1 VRCGGV
7 ADSPSACTRSSNLLD
22 PGRNCW
28 RIERARR
35 AALIVDAA
43 DYYRLAMDAML
54 EARHQIM
61 LIGWD
66 VDTRIRLVDGDPPS
80 GAPAHLGA
88 FLTWLANRTPTLH
101 IYILAWDQGAIS
113 VPGRGTTLFRLLRW
127 GADKQISV
135 KWDHQHPLDGSHHQ
149 KILTIDDKVAFCGG
163 IDMTGSRWDTR
174 AHCDEHSGRRRPFT
188 HRAYDPWHDATMAVD
203 GETASA
209 LGDLARVRW
218 HCATGHTLAVPPRS
232 AHDCWPGDLQPHF
245 RDIDIA
251 IARTRGQE
259 GNLSEI
265 REIETLF
272 ADLIAHAKRFVYVET
287 QYFASR
293 VIAEAIAKRLDEPE
307 PPEFVIVN
315 PRHAYGWLDEAVMSP
330 ARHQLVKALQDR
342 DKKGRFRIYAPVT
355 EQRADIYVHA
365 KIMIVDDCVLRVGSA
380 NMNNRS
386 MGLDSEC
393 DLMIDASDDPDARA
407 TIAELRSDLLAEHLG
422 TTVAEVQACFE
433 KSGSLIGCVE
443 AMRGD
448 GRSLV
453 PLPLGDPNTLEKA
466 LADTE
471 IFDPEA
477 GDQLFE
483 ARARPGLLSRL
494 KR

>member
-1 VRCGGV
+1 V
-7 ADSPSACTRSSNLLD
+7 AELPSTSTRSSDLLE

-28 RIERARR
+28 RIERAKR
-35 AALIVDAA
+35 AALVVDAA

-54 EARHQIM
+54 EARSQIM

-80 GAPAHLGA
+80 GAPPHLGA

-101 IYILAWDQGAIS
+101 IYILAWDQGVIS
-113 VPGRGTTLFRLLRW
+113 VPGRGTTLFRMLRW
-127 GADKQISV
+127 GTDPQISV

-149 KILTIDDKVAFCGG
+149 KILVIDDKVAFCGG

-174 AHCDEHSGRRRPFT
+174 DHCDKHSGRRRPFT

-203 GETASA
+203 GDTAGA

-218 HCATGHTLAVPPRS
+218 HCATGHTLPVPQR
-232 AHDCWPGDLQPHF
+232 AGHDCWPDALEPHF

-259 GNLSEI
+259 GALEEI
-265 REIETLF
+265 REIEALF
-272 ADLIAHAKRFVYVET
+272 ADLIARAKRFVYVET

-315 PRHAYGWLDEAVMSP
+315 PRHAYGWLDESVMSP
-330 ARHQLVKALQDR
+330 ARHQLVKALQSR
-342 DKKGRFRIYAPVT
+342 DTYGRFRIYAPVT
-355 EQRADIYVHA
+355 EGGADIYVHA
-365 KIMIVDDCVLRVGSA
+365 KIMIVDDCILRVGSA

-393 DLMIDASDDPDARA
+393 DLMIDASDDPAARS

-422 TTVAEVQACFE
+422 STADAVQACFDE
-433 KSGSLIGCVE
+433 TGSLVACVE
-443 AMRGD
+443 KMRSE
-448 GRSLV
+448 GRTLE
-453 PLPLGDPNTLEKA
+453 PLPLGDPNELEKA

-494 KR
+494 KRK

>member
-1 VRCGGV
+1 MARSAAV
-7 ADSPSACTRSSNLLD
+7 ADPPSTGERSSSLLE

-28 RIERARR
+28 RVEHARR
-35 AALIVDAA
+35 ASLIVDAA

-54 EARHQIM
+54 EAKSQIM

-66 VDTRIRLVDGDPPS
+66 VDTRIRLIDGDPPC
-80 GAPAHLGA
+80 GAPPHLGA
-88 FLTWLANRTPTLH
+88 FLTWLARRTPGLH
-101 IYILAWDQGAIS
+101 IHILAWDQGAIS
-113 VPGRGTTLFRLLRW
+113 VPGRGTTLFRMLRW
-127 GADKQISV
+127 GLDPQISV

-149 KILTIDDKVAFCGG
+149 KILVIDDKVAFC
-163 IDMTGSRWDTR
+163 GSRWDTR

-188 HRAYDPWHDATMAVD
+188 HRSYDPWHDAIMAVD

-209 LGDLARVRW
+209 LGDLARIRW
-218 HCATGHTLAVPPRS
+218 HCATGDTLPVPQR
-232 AHDCWPGDLQPHF
+232 AGHDCWPDDLEPQF

-251 IARTRGQE
+251 IARTRGKE
-259 GNLSEI
+259 GPLAEI
-265 REIETLF
+265 REIEALF
-272 ADLIAHAKRFVYVET
+272 VDLIGRAKKFVYVET

-293 VIAEAIAKRLDEPE
+293 VIAEAIAGRLEEPD
-307 PPEFVIVN
+307 PPEFVVVN
-315 PRHAYGWLDEAVMSP
+315 PRHAYGWLDERVMSP
-330 ARHQLVKALQDR
+330 ARYQLVKTLQRCDH
-342 DKKGRFRIYAPVT
+342 KGRFRIYAPVT

-365 KIMIVDDCVLRVGSA
+365 KIMVVDDCVLRVGSA

-393 DLMIDASDDPDARA
+393 DLMIDASDDPAARA
-407 TIAELRSDLLAEHLG
+407 AIADIRADLLAEHLG
-422 TTVAEVQACFE
+422 CSPREVEVCYEEA
-433 KSGSLIGCVE
+433 GSLIGCIE
-443 AMRGD
+443 KLRGD

-453 PLPLGDPNTLEKA
+453 PLPLGNPNKLEKA

-471 IFDPEA
+471 LFDPEA

-494 KR
+494 RRR

>member
-1 VRCGGV
+1 V
-7 ADSPSACTRSSNLLD
+7 AELPSTCSRSSDLLE

-28 RIERARR
+28 RIERAER

-54 EARHQIM
+54 EAKSQIM

-80 GAPAHLGA
+80 GAPPHLGA
-88 FLTWLANRTPTLH
+88 FLTWLANRTPGLH
-101 IYILAWDQGAIS
+101 IYILAWDQGVIS
-113 VPGRGTTLFRLLRW
+113 VPGRGTTLFRMLRW
-127 GADKQISV
+127 GADPQISV

-149 KILTIDDKVAFCGG
+149 KILVIDDKVAFCGG

-188 HRAYDPWHDATMAVD
+188 GRAYDPWHDATMAVD

-209 LGDLARVRW
+209 LGDLARIRW
-218 HCATGHTLAVPPRS
+218 HCATGHTLPVPQR
-232 AHDCWPGDLQPHF
+232 AGHDCWPDALEPHF
-245 RDIDIA
+245 RDIEIA
-251 IARTRGQE
+251 IARTRGKE
-259 GNLSEI
+259 GALDEI
-265 REIETLF
+265 REIEALF
-272 ADLIAHAKRFVYVET
+272 ADLIARANRFVYVET

-293 VIAEAIAKRLDEPE
+293 VIAEAIAKRLDERDG
-307 PPEFVIVN
+307 PEFVIVN
-315 PRHAYGWLDEAVMSP
+315 PRHAYGWLDETVMSP
-330 ARHQLVKALQDR
+330 ARHQLVKALQQR
-342 DKKGRFRIYAPVT
+342 DGRGRFRIFAPVT
-355 EQRADIYVHA
+355 EQGADIYVHA
-365 KIMIVDDCVLRVGSA
+365 KIMIVDDCILRVGSA

-393 DLMIDASDDPDARA
+393 DLMIDASDDPAARA

-422 TTVAEVQACFE
+422 CTVAEVQACFE
-433 KSGSLIGCVE
+433 QAGSLIGCIE
-443 AMRGD
+443 RLRGE
-448 GRSLV
+448 GRTLE
-453 PLPLGDPNTLEKA
+453 PLPLGDPNDLEKA
-466 LADTE
+466 LADSE

-483 ARARPGLLSRL
+483 ARARPGLLSKLR
-494 KR
+494 RRA